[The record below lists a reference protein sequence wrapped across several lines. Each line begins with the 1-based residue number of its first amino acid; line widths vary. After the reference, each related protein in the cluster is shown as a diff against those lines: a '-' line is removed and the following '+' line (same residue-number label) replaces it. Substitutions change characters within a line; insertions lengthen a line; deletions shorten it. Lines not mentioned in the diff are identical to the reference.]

1 MLRTTL
7 RESSPNLTSPQT
19 LEPIYMFSFVA
30 KVLLNQ
36 LCFIVSLVIARLK
49 VIPANPIITVYV
61 NHLLIL
67 GRKRR
72 RNLIIANNI
81 CSKIM
86 HQHNTFEDTLAL
98 ILI

>member
-1 MLRTTL
+1 
-7 RESSPNLTSPQT
+7 
-19 LEPIYMFSFVA
+19 MFSFIA

-36 LCFIVSLVIARLK
+36 LCFVVSLIIARLK

-67 GRKRR
+67 GHKHC
-72 RNLIIANNI
+72 RNLIMANDL
-81 CSKIM
+81 CSKNM
-86 HQHNTFEDTLAL
+86 QQHNTFKDTSAL

>member
-1 MLRTTL
+1 
-7 RESSPNLTSPQT
+7 
-19 LEPIYMFSFVA
+19 MFSFVA

-49 VIPANPIITVYV
+49 VIPANPIVTVYV

-67 GRKRR
+67 GRKHH
-72 RNLIIANNI
+72 RNLIMANNL

-86 HQHNTFEDTLAL
+86 QQHNTFEDTPAL